1 MEKNQNEVHHHSTWE
16 ERLADRIAAFC
27 GNMKFVYF
35 HLVWFA
41 VWIALNVIGFLEAWD
56 PFPFALLTMVV
67 SLEAIVLSTFI
78 LISQNRQSQVSDARS
93 QRDYAIDKKA
103 EREIEEIKSMLTRI
117 LDNQDHM
124 MKK

>member
-16 ERLADRIAAFC
+16 DRLADRVAAFC

-35 HLVWFA
+35 HLGWFFIW
-41 VWIALNVIGFLEAWD
+41 VILNVVGFIEVWD
-56 PFPFALLTMVV
+56 PFPFALLTMIV

-78 LISQNRQSQVSDARS
+78 LISQNRQSQISDARS

-103 EREIEEIKSMLTRI
+103 ELEIEEIKITLKRI
-117 LDNQDHM
+117 LENQEDM